1 MGKELIDHFAKADQI
16 FDYAARDEQ
25 QRDIDRSNQINEG
38 DSINDAEVK
47 NQENNLAVITGEY
60 GNLTTK
66 KPNTTINALGD
77 VIFNNAT
84 FERDTKISNLKFA
97 GEVVVQENVTVIFNN
112 CTFKTPTTVIG
123 NAHFIGCLFLG
134 PITNTGTT
142 FIIGSSNK
150 SGAAHTGVPAGNIFG
165 ETT

>member
-1 MGKELIDHFAKADQI
+1 MGKELIDHFANPSQI

-25 QRDIDRSNQINEG
+25 QRDIDRSDQIHEG

-47 NQENNLAVITGEY
+47 NQE
-60 GNLTTK
+60 K
-66 KPNTTINALGD
+66 GD
-77 VIFNNAT
+77 VIFKNAT

-112 CTFKTPTTVIG
+112 CTFKTPTTVAG

-150 SGAAHTGVPAGNIFG
+150 SGAAHTGVPAGNK
-165 ETT
+165 